1 MNPDPHSSHMS
12 YELEKRVK
20 QLESSVELLI
30 AEAKALRRK
39 LFADK
44 QPTQPCPSPRDYW
57 LLRENELKPWI
68 VLDYEPYT
76 GLIHTCFPGGW
87 ELKRVREICPP
98 T

>member
-1 MNPDPHSSHMS
+1 MNSDPHASHMS

-30 AEAKALRRK
+30 AEAKVMRRE

-44 QPTQPCPSPRDYW
+44 QPTQPCPRDYW
-57 LLRENELKPWI
+57 LVRENESKPWK
-68 VLDYEPYT
+68 VLDWEPYT

-87 ELKRVREICPP
+87 QLKRVREV
-98 T
+98 